1 MFIPRQFTCRQS
13 LSPGRRAESGV
24 DGASPHLLIKM
35 LFDGLVQSL
44 NAARGSLQ
52 RGDIEEKG
60 RQIGKAVRILDEG
73 LMAALNPA
81 QGGEVAANLGALY
94 DYCLR
99 RLTQANLRNDVAAVE
114 EVVNLICP
122 VAEGWGQSPR
132 RRLGGSEPCPAC

>member
-1 MFIPRQFTCRQS
+1 MFIPVSSRAAKAYRQVGVQ
-13 LSPGRRAESGV
+13 SGV
-24 DGASPHLLIKM
+24 EGASAHMLIKL
-35 LFDGLVQSL
+35 LFDGLIQSL

-60 RQIGKAVRILDEG
+60 RQIGTAVRILDEG

-99 RLTQANLRNDVAAVE
+99 RLISANVRNDIGMIE
-114 EVVNLICP
+114 EVVHLIAP
-122 VAEGWGQSPR
+122 VAEGWNQIASAGR
-132 RRLGGSEPCPAC
+132 V